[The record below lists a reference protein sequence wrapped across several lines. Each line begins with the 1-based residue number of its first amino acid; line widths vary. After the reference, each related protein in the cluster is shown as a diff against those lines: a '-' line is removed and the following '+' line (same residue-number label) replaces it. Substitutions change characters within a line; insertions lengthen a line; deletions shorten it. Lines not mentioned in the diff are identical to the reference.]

1 MNNEDLIMAR
11 LSGIEEQLKILVKS
25 QESMAELRKDLT
37 PLVGSTF
44 RIMMQELGEVEF
56 GFQLEDFFALL
67 KRGLRSIRNITYALE
82 QLENV
87 IDLWQAMEPMLKS
100 SVPHLIHYLDNLERQ
115 GVFRTYSAMLEV
127 RAKVASH
134 YGPEEIAAMGEG
146 FVLILGILKKLSQPE
161 IVQFINRLLDLPLE
175 ANLEEARPLGP
186 LGALAALKHAETR
199 QGIGVMLQL
208 TKALGKLK
216 VSHPQAPLPQPKHAE
231 KGELS

>member
-1 MNNEDLIMAR
+1 MSNEEQLSAR
-11 LSGIEEQLKILVKS
+11 LTGIEEQLRILVKA
-25 QESMAELRKDLT
+25 QESTAELRKDLT

-44 RIMMQELGEVEF
+44 RIMMQELGDVEF

-87 IDLWQAMEPMLKS
+87 VDMWKAMEPLLKS
-100 SVPHLIHYLDNLERQ
+100 SVPNLIKYLDNLERQ
-115 GVFRTYSAMLEV
+115 GVFRTYKAMLEV

-134 YGPEEIAAMGEG
+134 YGPEEIAAMGDG

-161 IVQFINRLLDLPLE
+161 TVEFINRLFDLPLE
-175 ANLEEARPLGP
+175 VNLEEAHPLGP
-186 LGALAALKHAETR
+186 LGALAALGREDTR
-199 QGIGVMLQL
+199 QGVGVLLEL

-216 VSHPQAPLPQPKHAE
+216 VDPNQSPLP
-231 KGELS
+231 

>member
-1 MNNEDLIMAR
+1 MTN
-11 LSGIEEQLKILVKS
+11 EEQLLARLAGVEEQLRILVKA
-25 QESMAELRKDLT
+25 QESANELRKDLP

-67 KRGLRSIRNITYALE
+67 KRGLRSIKNITYALE

-87 IDLWQAMEPMLKS
+87 VEMWKAMEPLMKS
-100 SVPHLIHYLDNLERQ
+100 SVPNFIKYLDNLERQ
-115 GVFRTYSAMLEV
+115 GVFRTYKAMLEV

-161 IVQFINRLLDLPLE
+161 TVQFINRLLDLPLE
-175 ANLEEARPLGP
+175 VHLEEAQPLGP
-186 LGALAALKHAETR
+186 LGALVALSHEETR
-199 QGIGVMLQL
+199 QGIGVLLQL

-216 VSHPQAPLPQPKHAE
+216 VEDNLSPLPQ
-231 KGELS
+231 S